1 MWLYVV
7 SGTVEQ
13 SVLNLATKRRLE
25 LAGVKTLAQ
34 DTPLHALTEM
44 ELDEVNS
51 EELKQSR
58 VLVERGPGGGEVV
71 VDTDLLDC
79 LIGSARDKLHEQRAV
94 DEVRRQ
100 LMAEAAERRIE
111 QNVVVAGPSRINRIC

>member
-1 MWLYVV
+1 MYVV

-25 LAGVKTLAQ
+25 LAGIKAPAE
-34 DTPLHALTEM
+34 DMPLHALTEM

-58 VLVERGPGGGEVV
+58 KLVERGPGGGEIV

-79 LIGSARDKLHEQRAV
+79 LIGSARDKLNEQRAG
-94 DEVRRQ
+94 EQVRRQ
-100 LMAEAAERRIE
+100 LMAEAAERRVA
-111 QNVVVAGPSRINRIC
+111 QNVVVAGPSRINGVC

>member
-1 MWLYVV
+1 M
-7 SGTVEQ
+7 
-13 SVLNLATKRRLE
+13 LNLTTKRRLE
-25 LAGVKTLAQ
+25 LAGVKTLIQ
-34 DTPLHALTEM
+34 DMPLHALTEM

-58 VLVERGPGGGEVV
+58 VLVERSSGGGEVV

-79 LIGSARDKLHEQRAV
+79 LIGSARDKLNEQRAG

-100 LMAEAAERRIE
+100 LMAEAAERRIA
-111 QNVVVAGPSRINRIC
+111 QNVMVAGLSRVNGV